1 MCPPPVSTTPCSLAR
16 SLSSLS
22 PCCCSSSSCL
32 QSSNHYYY
40 SLSLSLTLPSHY
52 SFIDSPV
59 CLFVCLYHSIHPSIH
74 LSLFIHYCCYSL
86 LLPPPWISSH
96 LIPCFFLYHHH
107 HHHSLIFF
115 IFIFSLTMSASA
127 AAAHDGANGA
137 ALDPPPPPRHPQL
150 LPAPSAPKKPPAKD
164 RHSKVDGRGRR
175 IRMPIICAARVFQLT
190 RELGHKS
197 DGQTIEWLLR
207 QAEPSIIAAT
217 GTGTTPA
224 TFSTVS
230 PSSARNSA
238 SSSSFSAS
246 GLDHKPLSHSLL
258 APTPFILGK
267 RLRSDDDDQTQH
279 LSKDDV
285 AVGPTV
291 AAGGFWAL
299 PARPDFGQV
308 WSFAAPP
315 PEMVVAAATG
325 PSNSHHQQP
334 ASLRFMQ
341 QQQPLGIGEAS
352 AARVGNYLPIA
363 QVQGHHLN
371 LLASLS
377 GPPPQSSEQQRDGD
391 AS

>member
-1 MCPPPVSTTPCSLAR
+1 MST
-16 SLSSLS
+16 
-22 PCCCSSSSCL
+22 
-32 QSSNHYYY
+32 
-40 SLSLSLTLPSHY
+40 
-52 SFIDSPV
+52 
-59 CLFVCLYHSIHPSIH
+59 
-74 LSLFIHYCCYSL
+74 
-86 LLPPPWISSH
+86 
-96 LIPCFFLYHHH
+96 
-107 HHHSLIFF
+107 
-115 IFIFSLTMSASA
+115 SA
-127 AAAHDGANGA
+127 ADGNGDGGAIIDPSQRAGGSGNNNGA
-137 ALDPPPPPRHPQL
+137 LVV
-150 LPAPSAPKKPPAKD
+150 KKPPAKD

-224 TFSTVS
+224 SFSTVS
-230 PSSARNSA
+230 ASNRNS
-238 SSSSFSAS
+238 SSVSAA
-246 GLDHKPLSHSLL
+246 LDHKSHSQSLL

-267 RLRSDDDDQTQH
+267 RLRPDDEDQH
-279 LSKDDV
+279 HISKDDV
-285 AVGPTV
+285 TAAVGPTV

-315 PEMVVAAATG
+315 GEMVVAAAA
-325 PSNSHHQQP
+325 SNHPQQQQP
-334 ASLRFMQ
+334 SASLRFLQ
-341 QQQPLGIGEAS
+341 QHQPLGIGEAS

-377 GPPPQSSEQQRDGD
+377 GNPPQSSEQRREGD
-391 AS
+391 AN

>member
-1 MCPPPVSTTPCSLAR
+1 MST
-16 SLSSLS
+16 
-22 PCCCSSSSCL
+22 
-32 QSSNHYYY
+32 
-40 SLSLSLTLPSHY
+40 
-52 SFIDSPV
+52 
-59 CLFVCLYHSIHPSIH
+59 
-74 LSLFIHYCCYSL
+74 
-86 LLPPPWISSH
+86 
-96 LIPCFFLYHHH
+96 
-107 HHHSLIFF
+107 
-115 IFIFSLTMSASA
+115 SA
-127 AAAHDGANGA
+127 ADGANGGA
-137 ALDPPPPPRHPQL
+137 GPIVERHHQL
-150 LPAPSAPKKPPAKD
+150 HPAPTNNAVSAPVKKPPAKD

-224 TFSTVS
+224 SFSTVS
-230 PSSARNSA
+230 PSSARNS
-238 SSSSFSAS
+238 SSSISAA
-246 GLDHKPLSHSLL
+246 LDHKPLAHSLL

-267 RLRSDDDDQTQH
+267 RLRPEDDEHHHQH

-285 AVGPTV
+285 TSVSASVGPTV

-315 PEMVVAAATG
+315 EMVVAASAATN
-325 PSNSHHQQP
+325 NSQHQHQHQQHQQHS
-334 ASLRFMQ
+334 ASLRFLQ

-377 GPPPQSSEQQRDGD
+377 GPPPQSSDQRRDGD
-391 AS
+391 AN